1 MATIKVLGNSAD
13 LSTANNCGNAT
24 MVRVVNTGAG
34 EATVTVANTIAPVNG
49 GGVSGSVVVE
59 AGATEIIVKEPT
71 DTVQATA
78 DVKATPVARY

>member
-13 LSTANNCGNAT
+13 LSTANNCGSAT

-34 EATVTVANTIAPVNG
+34 EVTVSVANTRDPQNG
-49 GGVSGSVVVE
+49 GGTAGSVVIE

-71 DTVQATA
+71 DTVVATA
-78 DVKATPVARY
+78 AVKATPVARY